1 MQQANASVKVL
12 VVEDDK
18 SLREAV
24 CDTLQLAGFESHAA
38 THAEQAIEL
47 LKTTAPDMIV
57 SDVNMPGMDGLQ
69 LLKHCR
75 RHYPNIPFLLVT
87 AFGSISKSVEA
98 MRCGAVDYLVKPF
111 EPDVL
116 IQLVHKHA
124 LAMSDDNDQPVAA
137 AASSQQLLELA
148 SRVAVTDATVF
159 VSGESGTGKEVLA
172 RYIHNQSPR
181 ANGPFVAL
189 NCAAIPESML
199 ESILFGHEKG
209 AFTGAHQSVA
219 GKFEQANG
227 GTLLLD
233 EISEMEL
240 GLQAKLLRVL
250 QEREVERVGGKKVI
264 PLDVRILAT
273 SNRDMQQTVA
283 AGEFRE
289 DLFYRLNV
297 FPLHWLPL
305 RERVDDIVPLAQR
318 LLDAHS
324 VKMGRANADLDDSA
338 QQLLSNYSWPGNIR
352 ELDNVMQRALILQ
365 PGNVIG
371 CSDLCMDGEASAAQ
385 RPASSRGEHAVHQ
398 LQQAAQGAA
407 NDLGQDLQNREFQ
420 LIFDTLRDQ
429 RGNRTFTAK
438 QLGISARTLR
448 YKLAKM
454 RDHGINVD
462 DAQFA

>member
-1 MQQANASVKVL
+1 MEQVSDSVKVL

-18 SLREAV
+18 SLREAM
-24 CDTLQLAGFESHAA
+24 CDTLQLAGIESYAA

-47 LKTTAPDMIV
+47 LKTTAPEMII
-57 SDVNMPGMDGLQ
+57 SDVNMPGMDGLE
-69 LLKHCR
+69 LLKYSR
-75 RHYPNIPFLLVT
+75 RHYANIPFLLVT

-98 MRCGAVDYLVKPF
+98 MRSGAVDYLVKPF
-111 EPDVL
+111 EPNVL
-116 IQLVHKHA
+116 LDLIYKHA
-124 LAMSDDNDQPVAA
+124 LARHDDSDQPIAVAV
-137 AASSQQLLELA
+137 SSQQLLELA
-148 SRVAVTDATVF
+148 GRVAATDATVF

-181 ANGPFVAL
+181 ASGPFVAL

-250 QEREVERVGGKKVI
+250 QEREVERIGGKKVI

-305 RERVDDIVPLAQR
+305 RQRVADIVPLAQR

-324 VKMGRANADLDDSA
+324 VKMGRSSAALDADA
-338 QQLLSNYSWPGNIR
+338 QQLLCSYAWPGNIR

-365 PGNVIG
+365 PEKVIG
-371 CSDLCMDGEASAAQ
+371 SSDLCMDGEASAVQ
-385 RPASSRGEHAVHQ
+385 RLGSGVSEQAVVQ
-398 LQQAAQGAA
+398 LPEGAA

-438 QLGISARTLR
+438 KLGISARTLR